1 MRKEEFL
8 QSLRRALNGDVPPR
22 VIEENIRYYDSYI
35 TSEVLKGRTEEEVTA
50 EIGDPRLIARTIEDT
65 TEGAEENGYG
75 TYQDSYS
82 YEDRDR
88 RSEDRRNEEPY
99 GTGSGSFHYID
110 LNKWYWK
117 LLIAVII
124 IAVLYVIFAIVGG
137 ILSLLAPILIPVL
150 AVWMVISIVRMNGR
164 R

>member
-8 QSLRRALNGDVPPR
+8 QSLRRSLNGDVPPG

-65 TEGAEENGYG
+65 TDGAEDNPYS
-75 TYQDSYS
+75 TYSQSYT
-82 YEDRDR
+82 YEDPDR
-88 RSEDRRNEEPY
+88 RSDDVRDGNSY
-99 GTGSGSFHYID
+99 GTKGSFHYID

-117 LLIAVII
+117 LLILVVVF
-124 IAVLYVIFAIVGG
+124 AVLYLVFAIVGG
-137 ILSLLAPILIPVL
+137 ILSLLAPILVPLLVI
-150 AVWMVISIVRMNGR
+150 WMVVWIFRMNNR